1 MALNTELIL
10 TLKNL
15 KGCGNK
21 TVLSIAEVAP
31 SQVQTIEDLCH
42 FWPTLKGKK
51 FEKYSAT
58 DLQEANRKALT
69 IINDAER
76 EGVGIISYYE
86 ESFPQIL
93 RETINEDGN
102 ADAPLILFYRGN
114 IKVLQMPGIAIIGTR
129 EPTEAGTQAGIY
141 FAEKFAE
148 QGFNIVSGLAIGCD
162 TTGHQGAL
170 NVKGTTTAFLA
181 NGLDWESIY
190 PKENLELAKNIVE
203 SGGLLLSEYPVGQ
216 RGNRYTLVERDRLQA
231 GLSYATIVI
240 QTGLKG
246 GTMHAVN
253 ATLKARKPLFM
264 IKYKNMDG
272 QVGGKAEGNKKFLEE
287 GKAHALTSGSFEDA
301 LAVIRESVEK
311 NNKPK
316 IKDSLF

>member
-1 MALNTELIL
+1 M
-10 TLKNL
+10 
-15 KGCGNK
+15 
-21 TVLSIAEVAP
+21 VS
-31 SQVQTIEDLCH
+31 
-42 FWPTLKGKK
+42 
-51 FEKYSAT
+51 Y
-58 DLQEANRKALT
+58 
-69 IINDAER
+69 NDAER

-86 ESFPQIL
+86 EAFPQIL

-129 EPTEAGTQAGIY
+129 EPTEAGTQAG
-141 FAEKFAE
+141 
-148 QGFNIVSGLAIGCD
+148 
-162 TTGHQGAL
+162 
-170 NVKGTTTAFLA
+170 
-181 NGLDWESIY
+181 
-190 PKENLELAKNIVE
+190 
-203 SGGLLLSEYPVGQ
+203 
-216 RGNRYTLVERDRLQA
+216 
-231 GLSYATIVI
+231 LSYATIVI
-240 QTGLKG
+240 QTGLRG

-272 QVGGKAEGNKKFLEE
+272 QVGGKAEGNKKFLED

-311 NNKPK
+311 NNKPQ

>member
-21 TVLSIAEVAP
+21 TLLSIAEFAP

-86 ESFPQIL
+86 EAFPQIL

-170 NVKGTTTAFLA
+170 NVKGTTTAFLS

-190 PKENLELAKNIVE
+190 PKENLELA
-203 SGGLLLSEYPVGQ
+203 
-216 RGNRYTLVERDRLQA
+216 
-231 GLSYATIVI
+231 
-240 QTGLKG
+240 
-246 GTMHAVN
+246 
-253 ATLKARKPLFM
+253 
-264 IKYKNMDG
+264 
-272 QVGGKAEGNKKFLEE
+272 
-287 GKAHALTSGSFEDA
+287 
-301 LAVIRESVEK
+301 
-311 NNKPK
+311 
-316 IKDSLF
+316 

>member
-21 TVLSIAEVAP
+21 TVLSIAKVAP

-86 ESFPQIL
+86 EAFPQIL

-170 NVKGTTTAFLA
+170 NEIG
-181 NGLDWESIY
+181 
-190 PKENLELAKNIVE
+190 
-203 SGGLLLSEYPVGQ
+203 
-216 RGNRYTLVERDRLQA
+216 R
-231 GLSYATIVI
+231 
-240 QTGLKG
+240 
-246 GTMHAVN
+246 
-253 ATLKARKPLFM
+253 
-264 IKYKNMDG
+264 
-272 QVGGKAEGNKKFLEE
+272 
-287 GKAHALTSGSFEDA
+287 AH
-301 LAVIRESVEK
+301 V
-311 NNKPK
+311 
-316 IKDSLF
+316 

>member
-86 ESFPQIL
+86 LAFPQIL
-93 RETINEDGN
+93 RETINEDDN
-102 ADAPLILFYRGN
+102 ADAPFILFYRGN
-114 IKVLQMPGIAIIGTR
+114 IK
-129 EPTEAGTQAGIY
+129 
-141 FAEKFAE
+141 
-148 QGFNIVSGLAIGCD
+148 
-162 TTGHQGAL
+162 AL
-170 NVKGTTTAFLA
+170 
-181 NGLDWESIY
+181 
-190 PKENLELAKNIVE
+190 
-203 SGGLLLSEYPVGQ
+203 
-216 RGNRYTLVERDRLQA
+216 
-231 GLSYATIVI
+231 
-240 QTGLKG
+240 
-246 GTMHAVN
+246 
-253 ATLKARKPLFM
+253 
-264 IKYKNMDG
+264 
-272 QVGGKAEGNKKFLEE
+272 
-287 GKAHALTSGSFEDA
+287 
-301 LAVIRESVEK
+301 
-311 NNKPK
+311 
-316 IKDSLF
+316 

>member
-21 TVLSIAEVAP
+21 TVLSIAEFAP

-86 ESFPQIL
+86 EAFPQIL

-170 NVKGTTTAFLA
+170 NVKGATTAFLA

-216 RGNRYTLVERDRLQA
+216 RGNSYTLVERDRLRA
-231 GLSYATIVI
+231 
-240 QTGLKG
+240 
-246 GTMHAVN
+246 
-253 ATLKARKPLFM
+253 
-264 IKYKNMDG
+264 
-272 QVGGKAEGNKKFLEE
+272 
-287 GKAHALTSGSFEDA
+287 
-301 LAVIRESVEK
+301 
-311 NNKPK
+311 
-316 IKDSLF
+316 

>member
-1 MALNTELIL
+1 
-10 TLKNL
+10 
-15 KGCGNK
+15 
-21 TVLSIAEVAP
+21 
-31 SQVQTIEDLCH
+31 
-42 FWPTLKGKK
+42 
-51 FEKYSAT
+51 
-58 DLQEANRKALT
+58 
-69 IINDAER
+69 
-76 EGVGIISYYE
+76 
-86 ESFPQIL
+86 
-93 RETINEDGN
+93 
-102 ADAPLILFYRGN
+102 LILFYRGN

-170 NVKGTTTAFLA
+170 NVKGATTAFLA

-240 QTGLKG
+240 QTGLRG

>member
-129 EPTEAGTQAGIY
+129 EPTDAGTQAGIY

-190 PKENLELAKNIVE
+190 PKANLVRAKHLGEHGCWLVAE
-203 SGGLLLSEYPVGQ
+203 SPVGQ
-216 RGNRYTLVERDRLQA
+216 SGTRYTLVERDRLQA

-240 QTGLKG
+240 QTGLRG

-272 QVGGKAEGNKKFLEE
+272 QVGGKAEGNKKFLED

-311 NNKPK
+311 INKPK

>member
-148 QGFNIVSGLAIGCD
+148 QGFNIVSGLAIG
-162 TTGHQGAL
+162 
-170 NVKGTTTAFLA
+170 
-181 NGLDWESIY
+181 WESIY

-311 NNKPK
+311 INKPK

>member
-21 TVLSIAEVAP
+21 TVLSIAEFAP

-86 ESFPQIL
+86 EAFPQIL

-102 ADAPLILFYRGN
+102 ANAPLILFYRGN

-170 NVKGTTTAFLA
+170 NVKGATTAFLA

-203 SGGLLLSEYPVGQ
+203 SGGLLLSEYSVGQ

-240 QTGLKG
+240 QTGLRG

-272 QVGGKAEGNKKFLEE
+272 QVSGKAEGNKKFLEDR
-287 GKAHALTSGSFEDA
+287 KSTRLNSSHH
-301 LAVIRESVEK
+301 
-311 NNKPK
+311 
-316 IKDSLF
+316 